1 MNKKEE
7 FCQRLALQLTRFNI
21 QDKFNQIDSRIA
33 RISIANAAY
42 NILEQMV
49 TEAKNNVETKEE
61 EKNENQDN
69 NP

>member
-7 FCQRLALQLTRFNI
+7 FCQRLALQLTRFKI
-21 QDKFNQIDSRIA
+21 QDKFNQIDTNIA
-33 RISIANAAY
+33 RLVIAKAAF

-49 TEAKNNVETKEE
+49 NEEKNNVETKEE
-61 EKNENQDN
+61 KKDENQDN